1 MHFIV
6 TAYDGTDENAYQRR
20 LDAREAHL
28 ANAKRMMLDKK
39 LLYAAALL
47 GEDGKMIGSMMIAVF
62 PSEADLRAD
71 WLAAEPYVT
80 GGAWEKIEIAPCKV
94 PDFCLDTR
102 WMDDQL

>member
-28 ANAKRMMLDKK
+28 ANAKRM
-39 LLYAAALL
+39 
-47 GEDGKMIGSMMIAVF
+47 I
-62 PSEADLRAD
+62 ADLRAD

-102 WMDDQL
+102 WMHESL